1 MSRNLALE
9 HAAPDIDEASIAHPR
24 GTGGFATAAGEAAI
38 EVQLSFSA
46 DLVTLEHLLDEID
59 TAARPVELVAQ
70 QLIGRTRRR
79 AKTAMHAGAQD
90 RIGFAAFRRI
100 ANERREI
107 RFHQTSG
114 YSRPRF
120 RMRCG
125 SNVALSR

>member
-59 TAARPVELVAQ
+59 ATARAVQLVAQ
-70 QLIGRTRRR
+70 QLIRRARRR
-79 AKTAMHAGAQD
+79 AKAAMHASAQD
-90 RIGFAAFRRI
+90 RVGFATLGCVLD
-100 ANERREI
+100 EI
-107 RFHQTSG
+107 RETSFHVKT
-114 YSRPRF
+114 PRT
-120 RMRCG
+120 CD
-125 SNVALSR
+125 AD